1 MTLVKQFLMK
11 MSDTRTKFAYGMLDW
26 YIYVFFQRLM
36 GYMMYS
42 WIWVLI
48 WMTDLQMLS
57 IDHSDSASLSF
68 SFWPIFQQQLRSVV
82 MSLHGDH
89 LEWCPIPFSPD
100 VYARGHA
107 TAAQP

>member
-1 MTLVKQFLMK
+1 MFFFSAFDGIHDVL
-11 MSDTRTKFAYGMLDW
+11 LD
-26 YIYVFFQRLM
+26 L
-36 GYMMYS
+36 G
-42 WIWVLI
+42 I

-57 IDHSDSASLSF
+57 IDQSDSATLSF

>member
-11 MSDTRTKFAYGMLDW
+11 MSDTRTKFAYGMLYC
-26 YIYVFFQRLM
+26 YIYVFFSAFD
-36 GYMMYS
+36 G
-42 WIWVLI
+42 IHDVLLDLGI

-57 IDHSDSASLSF
+57 IDQSDSATLSF